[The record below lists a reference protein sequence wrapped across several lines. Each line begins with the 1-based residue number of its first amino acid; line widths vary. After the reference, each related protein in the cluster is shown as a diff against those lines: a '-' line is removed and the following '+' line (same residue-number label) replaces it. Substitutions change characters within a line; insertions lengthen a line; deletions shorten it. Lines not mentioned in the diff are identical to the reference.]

1 VLDYF
6 ISTFTIW
13 GAGSNC
19 LFMYY
24 HLFLHALLNLRILT
38 LSISIL
44 DQSSSTLVFFFSKCP
59 LIFHRGR
66 FELENFI
73 EMSNLWTKPLFSE
86 FVFLL
91 CRVQKLWVQWPL
103 IGDFGLNPTSI
114 FVH

>member
-1 VLDYF
+1 LDYF

-44 DQSSSTLVFFFSKCP
+44 DQSSSTLVFFFFK
-59 LIFHRGR
+59 
-66 FELENFI
+66 
-73 EMSNLWTKPLFSE
+73 MSIDFSSWKIWTWKFYWNE
-86 FVFLL
+86 QFMDKTIV
-91 CRVQKLWVQWPL
+91 
-103 IGDFGLNPTSI
+103 
-114 FVH
+114 